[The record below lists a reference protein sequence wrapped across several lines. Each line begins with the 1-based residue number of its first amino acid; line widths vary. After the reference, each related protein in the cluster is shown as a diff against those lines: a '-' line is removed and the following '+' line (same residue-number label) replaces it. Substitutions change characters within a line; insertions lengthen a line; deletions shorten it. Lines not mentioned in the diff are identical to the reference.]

1 MKKLISIIVSVI
13 VLLGLGGWYLVTEAD
28 ASEPGDFLYPVDL
41 ATESIERLVT
51 FDDIASSEFELDIL
65 DERVEELEVLID
77 KDTLDEELILGA
89 TEKVGDQRARV
100 QVQIEKGEGNA
111 SEAMEQVQNRYK
123 VQVEEHMKVMEKV
136 QTKVE
141 GKDAQLKVEQTVS
154 GYENSLDK
162 GNSDSSTGN
171 ESSDKGNSDSSTGNE
186 SSGKGN

>member
-13 VLLGLGGWYLVTEAD
+13 VLLGLGGWYLVIEAD

-41 ATESIERLVT
+41 ATESIERLIT
-51 FDDIASSEFELDIL
+51 FNDIASSEFELDIL

-111 SEAMEQVQNRYK
+111 SEAMQQVQNRYK

-186 SSGKGN
+186 SSGRGN